1 MRSLQL
7 TGQIRC
13 VEVPLRGG
21 GYERIYGLQS
31 GYLFTWAAKYPTV
44 NRMTCEESPAAK
56 KGNKGYRYLRI
67 RLQEEVKAKHFD
79 TWKLVH
85 RLIIMMFPDICGH
98 FDLFRT
104 QGDHKNGLKRDNRA
118 DNLRTLSP
126 SENVKSAYALRKQ
139 QITTI
144 INF

>member
-7 TGQIRC
+7 TGQIRS

-31 GYLFTWAAKYPTV
+31 GYLFSWAGKYPTV
-44 NRMTCEESPAAK
+44 NAVQAPESSVCK
-56 KGNKGYRYLRI
+56 KTNRGRRYLQIKFGR
-67 RLQEEVKAKHFD
+67 RLDGRLITYHFY
-79 TWKLVH
+79 VH
-85 RLIIMMFPDICGH
+85 RLIILLFPDICGH
-98 FDLFRT
+98 FDHFRT
-104 QGDHKNGLKRDNRA
+104 QADHINGLKRDNRA
-118 DNLRTLSP
+118 TNLRTVTP
-126 SENVKSAYALRKQ
+126 SENVKAAYALRKQ